1 MKRNTKSILTL
12 MLASF
17 MLVASLTACQASTN
31 DTNVLG
37 TEADKVIGMSEFK
50 QKKNSHSA
58 GFQLDMPKEGEE
70 IAVVKTN
77 KGEFK
82 IRFFPDEAPMAVY
95 NFKKLSQQGYYDG
108 VIFHRVIANFM
119 IQGGDP
125 EGTGRGG
132 NSIWGEQFNDEFT
145 DNLFN
150 ITGAV
155 SMANSGPN
163 TNGSQF
169 FVNNNPEIPDWD
181 YYKQIYDTYYE
192 SAADVLN
199 AQGGTIDPTKVT
211 DKIKELYA
219 KAGGNCNLDNY
230 LNTALTAKNS
240 GYTVFGQVFEG
251 MDVVSSI
258 SGVQTGEANKPVEDV
273 VIESIEITAYK

>member
-1 MKRNTKSILTL
+1 MKRKVKSTLTL
-12 MLASF
+12 ALAALMLI
-17 MLVASLTACQASTN
+17 ASLTACQASTN

-37 TEADKVIGMSEFK
+37 TDADKIIEKSELK
-50 QKKNSHSA
+50 QKKNVHSA
-58 GFQLDMPKEGEE
+58 GFQLDLPKEGEE

-108 VIFHRVIANFM
+108 VIFHRIIPNFM

-132 NSIWGEQFNDEFT
+132 NSIWGDTFNDEFT

-181 YYKQIYDTYYE
+181 YYKQIYDTYFE

-199 AQGGTIDPTKVT
+199 AQGGTIDPAKVT
-211 DKIKELYA
+211 DKIKDLYA
-219 KAGGNCNLDNY
+219 KAGGNCSLDNY
-230 LNTALTAKNS
+230 LNTALTANNS

-251 MDVVSSI
+251 MDVVSAI

-273 VIESIEITAYK
+273 VIESVEITAYK